1 MAVNRLVEYVF
12 FFGFLGIVAFLVW
25 RIFEPFI
32 NVIALSAIVVVICYP
47 IYEWVLRRLR
57 GTLRGLSA
65 FLSTVIALT
74 LVGVP
79 LSVLGSFIFREATSI
94 YRLLNSGSG
103 ISIQQA
109 LANIE
114 TFVQRVA
121 PEFSIDVASYI
132 GQGAQFITSN
142 LTAIFTGTAS
152 SVLLFF
158 VAVITVFY
166 FFRDGVKFTKYLIEI
181 SPLPDSDDTII
192 LKRLARSVRSVAL
205 GIVLIAIIQGT
216 LTAIGLSLF
225 GFDRAILWGILAAFG
240 ALIPAIGTS
249 IVFVPSVIYLVVT
262 GDYSSAIGVAVWAA
276 LAVGLVD
283 NILGPYLM
291 SRGNTLHPLF
301 ILLAVLGGI
310 SLFGPIGFILGPVIL
325 SLFKVLLEIYATHI
339 SCEKLQ
345 SNE

>member
-25 RIFEPFI
+25 RIFEPFV
-32 NVIALSAIVVVICYP
+32 NVIALSAVVVVICYP
-47 IYEWVLRRLR
+47 IYEWISRRFR
-57 GTLRGLSA
+57 GRFRGLSA
-65 FLSTVIALT
+65 FLSTVVALT

-94 YRLLNSGSG
+94 YRLLNSGTG
-103 ISIQQA
+103 ISIEQA
-109 LANIE
+109 LLNVEMFAQKI
-114 TFVQRVA
+114 V
-121 PEFSIDVASYI
+121 PEFSLDIASYI

-158 VAVITVFY
+158 IAVITTFY
-166 FFRDGVKFTKYLIEI
+166 FFRDGSRFTKYLIEI

-192 LKRLARSVRSVAL
+192 LQRLSRSVRSVAL

-216 LTAIGLSLF
+216 LTAVGLALF
-225 GFDRAILWGILAAFG
+225 GFERAILWGALAAFG
-240 ALIPAIGTS
+240 ALIPAVGTS
-249 IVFVPSVIYLVVT
+249 IVFVPSIIYLVVT
-262 GDYSSAIGVAVWAA
+262 GDYGHAIGVAVWAA

-283 NILGPYLM
+283 NLLGPYLM

-301 ILLAVLGGI
+301 ILLSVLGGI
-310 SLFGPIGFILGPVIL
+310 TLFGPIGFVLGPVIL
-325 SLFKVLLEIYATHI
+325 SLFKVLLEIYSTHI
-339 SCEKLQ
+339 SCERFG
-345 SNE
+345 SDS